1 MLEVVLI
8 NILSQLSYKR
18 KATDLLKVCLFF
30 SSLGIPFPF
39 SISLMQRLLVTE
51 LYIIF
56 KCYRALSGAQDAGE
70 EVKDK
75 VFYVL
80 VY

>member
-8 NILSQLSYKR
+8 NILSQSSYKR

-39 SISLMQRLLVTE
+39 SISLMQRLQVTE

-56 KCYRALSGAQDAGE
+56 KCYRALNDAQDAGE